1 MIGQHFRASVAVL
14 AALVAT
20 LPALAEEGRDSAEPL
35 AACFPA
41 ADPPRSV
48 RADAS
53 GFDVDVARLVAA
65 QLGRPLRLV
74 WLPERGQTDIE
85 SSDLVFWPLLDGQC
99 DMQFSIPGASAIAR
113 YGSRLELSEPYY
125 GAAFELVPAD
135 ATLSWGEPYPGTLA
149 VRANT
154 VAHVAVDAVGIRWTM
169 QERTTDLAAAVAD
182 GRADAALIW
191 GPNLA
196 LEDSLPRNESFD
208 PPAVLRWNLH
218 MVVRRGSPLLAQV
231 NGLLAEST
239 TKSAV
244 KSLLETHGLPARA
257 AFPTTYSRQ
266 ALDALR
272 RPGYADVPSAGDG

>member
-1 MIGQHFRASVAVL
+1 MIRQRFRASVAVL

-20 LPALAEEGRDSAEPL
+20 LPALAEEGRDSAAPL
-35 AACFPA
+35 AVCFPA

-53 GFDVDVARLVAA
+53 GFDVDVARLLATR
-65 QLGRPLRLV
+65 LGRPLRLV

-85 SSDLVFWPLLDGQC
+85 SSDLIFWPLLDGQC
-99 DMQFSIPGASAIAR
+99 DMQLSIPGASAIAR

-154 VAHVAVDAVGIRWTM
+154 VAHVAVDALGIRWTM
-169 QERTTDLAAAVAD
+169 QERTIDLAAAVAD

-218 MVVRRGSPLLAQV
+218 MVVRRGSSLLAQV
-231 NGLLAEST
+231 NDLLADPT
-239 TKSAV
+239 TKNAV

-257 AFPTTYSRQ
+257 AFSTTYSRQ

-272 RPGYADVPSAGDG
+272 RPGYADVANAGDG